1 MMLKLLAVEASG
13 MDVGSS
19 TSAIYSLFVPLPVPV
34 PSADGSVVV
43 SAFGSLG
50 AAQAPS
56 RPIAEMDT
64 ALTAAPFNRF
74 LLEISDMVPPSSS
87 RWAPLQPI

>member
-1 MMLKLLAVEASG
+1 

-64 ALTAAPFNRF
+64 ALTAAPFNRIPSRKYRTWF
-74 LLEISDMVPPSSS
+74 LPRLPDGLLSSPSDIDTIYQ
-87 RWAPLQPI
+87 LI

>member
-19 TSAIYSLFVPLPVPV
+19 TSAIYSLFVPLPVPA

-56 RPIAEMDT
+56 QAHRGNGHGADGRRPST
-64 ALTAAPFNRF
+64 GSF
-74 LLEISDMVPPSSS
+74 
-87 RWAPLQPI
+87 